1 MSSTEYKKNKKRKK
15 SVASYSSKDYNVVL
29 SDEVLRALEA
39 SILYAPRLL
48 PGPYTF
54 AMHPSVY
61 KDLKG
66 YRLEEQ
72 EEEYGE
78 WYDLTQI

>member
-1 MSSTEYKKNKKRKK
+1 MSSTGYKKNKKRKK
-15 SVASYSSKDYNVVL
+15 SVASYSSKDYNFIN
-29 SDEVLRALEA
+29 ETIQRALEA
-39 SILYAPRLL
+39 ALLAPTIEGTR
-48 PGPYTF
+48 YTHTI
-54 AMHPSVY
+54 HPAVY
-61 KDLKG
+61 QDLKD